1 MPIRVTFEEQ
11 SSRMLLRG
19 NNGQPDVNKES
30 LKLFM
35 FNFKPKNL
43 EIHNFDQKK
52 LWKGYFG
59 TIFYFVLML
68 S

>member
-30 LKLFM
+30 LKLFIM
-35 FNFKPKNL
+35 HFINYILPFITPFNLDHGINDRKTR
-43 EIHNFDQKK
+43 
-52 LWKGYFG
+52 Y
-59 TIFYFVLML
+59 L
-68 S
+68 SK